1 MVTMDQATPITS
13 ERKKSGPKPKNW
25 PPNFCDNCGTL
36 IVGGWRPHRR
46 KYCTLTCA
54 IETDRASRKIVNNP
68 DLFWTR
74 VNKSG
79 STMEH
84 VDLGP
89 CWEWTGALT
98 DLGYGYVG
106 GMGAHR
112 MAWNLVNGEIEDSKW
127 VLHRCDN
134 PSCVRAETDPESS
147 HLYLGRVQE
156 NVRDMIERRRAY
168 FQTHPRP
175 PKVKKEKRSR
185 AGILKIGDDGLLMLL
200 ALLAQTDLSFYWIGR
215 ELGISDSTVRE
226 ATNYLGYNGSKR
238 KVIVT
243 AMI

>member
-1 MVTMDQATPITS
+1 
-13 ERKKSGPKPKNW
+13 
-25 PPNFCDNCGTL
+25 
-36 IVGGWRPHRR
+36 
-46 KYCTLTCA
+46 
-54 IETDRASRKIVNNP
+54 
-68 DLFWTR
+68 
-74 VNKSG
+74 
-79 STMEH
+79 
-84 VDLGP
+84 
-89 CWEWTGALT
+89 
-98 DLGYGYVG
+98 
-106 GMGAHR
+106 MGAHR